1 MKHLV
6 IVGAGG
12 FGREM
17 FGTAREAVGF
27 GNEFDIKGF
36 LDAKSTALDGFV
48 GYPPIVGSPDSYV
61 PAADDV
67 FITALGSIASRRRCV
82 AALEAKGAKFIS
94 IVHRTAT
101 IGQNVLIGEGSFIA
115 PHVSITADVCVGRH
129 VSVFH
134 SSSIGHDSELRD
146 FSHVYAQ
153 CSIGGGVKVGEGA
166 VVYPGSVVVPRR
178 GIGAGAVVGAGSVV
192 FVDVDPGVT
201 VIGNPAAPMK

>member
-1 MKHLV
+1 MNRLL

-17 FGTAREAVGF
+17 FAAAREAVGYGTTF
-27 GNEFDIKGF
+27 EIKGF
-36 LDAKSTALDGFV
+36 LDAKPTALDGFA
-48 GYPPIVGSPDSYV
+48 GYPPIVGSPDTYE
-61 PAADDV
+61 PGRYDV
-67 FITALGSIASRRRCV
+67 FVTALGSIASRRRCV
-82 AALEAKGAKFIS
+82 ESLEAKGAKFVS

-134 SSSIGHDSELRD
+134 SSSIGHDSELCD

-201 VIGNPAAPMK
+201 VIGNPAVPMK

>member
-1 MKHLV
+1 MNRLL

-17 FGTAREAVGF
+17 FAAAREAVGYGTAF
-27 GNEFDIKGF
+27 EIAGF
-36 LDAKSTALDGFV
+36 LDAKQTALDDFA
-48 GYPPIVGSPDSYV
+48 GYPPIFGSPDTYE
-61 PAADDV
+61 PGKYDV
-67 FITALGSIASRRRCV
+67 FVTALGSIASRRRCV
-82 AALEAKGAKFIS
+82 EALEAKGAKFIS

-115 PHVSITADVCVGRH
+115 PHASITADVCVGRH

-134 SSSIGHDSELRD
+134 SSSIGHDSKLRD

-153 CSIGGGVKVGEGA
+153 CSIGGGVNVGEGA

>member
-17 FGTAREAVGF
+17 FGSAREAVGF
-27 GNEFDIKGF
+27 GSEFDIKGF
-36 LDAKSTALDGFV
+36 LDAKPTALDGFV

-61 PAADDV
+61 PAEDDV

-82 AALEAKGAKFIS
+82 SSLEKKGAKFIS
-94 IVHRTAT
+94 IIHRTAT
-101 IGQNVLIGEGSFIA
+101 IGPNVVIGDGSFIA
-115 PHVSITADVCVGRH
+115 PHVSLTVDISVGRH

-134 SSSIGHDSELRD
+134 SSSVGHDTVLGD

-166 VVYPGSVVVPRR
+166 VVYPGSVVVPLNK
-178 GIGAGAVVGAGSVV
+178 IGRASCRERV
-192 FVDVDPGVT
+192 
-201 VIGNPAAPMK
+201 

>member
-17 FGTAREAVGF
+17 FGAAREAIGF

-36 LDAKSTALDGFV
+36 LDAKPTALDGFA

-82 AALEAKGAKFIS
+82 AALEKKGAKFIS
-94 IVHRTAT
+94 IIHKTAT
-101 IGQNVLIGEGSFIA
+101 IGPNVVVGEGSFIA
-115 PHVSITADVCVGRH
+115 PHVSLTARYRSRRLLARLRAVLGWRRREGR
-129 VSVFH
+129 
-134 SSSIGHDSELRD
+134 GRGCCLPWL
-146 FSHVYAQ
+146 
-153 CSIGGGVKVGEGA
+153 G
-166 VVYPGSVVVPRR
+166 RR
-178 GIGAGAVVGAGSVV
+178 
-192 FVDVDPGVT
+192 
-201 VIGNPAAPMK
+201 AAPQDRRRCRSGCGFGRFCRCRSWRHCARQSRYAAQVILALRLLDIFHLSGN